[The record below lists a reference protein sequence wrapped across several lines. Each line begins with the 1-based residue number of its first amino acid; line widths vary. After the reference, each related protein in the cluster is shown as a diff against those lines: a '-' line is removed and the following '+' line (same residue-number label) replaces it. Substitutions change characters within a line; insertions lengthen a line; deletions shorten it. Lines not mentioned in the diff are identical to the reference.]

1 MHAIAGHINDNMIV
15 TDENLSSYEGYDV
28 VITVLDTR
36 DNAGN
41 SPFPSESNIKA
52 ANRLAGLWENH
63 TDDAPVDDV
72 VREMR
77 KGRSF
82 DY

>member
-28 VITVLDTR
+28 AITVLDTR
-36 DNAGN
+36 DNTEN
-41 SPFPSESNIKA
+41 PQLPSESSIKA
-52 ANRLAGLWENH
+52 ANRLAGLWKNH
-63 TDDAPVDDV
+63 NDDTPVDDV
-72 VREMR
+72 VRAMR

>member
-36 DNAGN
+36 DNTEN
-41 SPFPSESNIKA
+41 PQLPSESSIKA
-52 ANRLAGLWENH
+52 ANRLAGLWENR
-63 TDDAPVDDV
+63 DDDTPVDDV
-72 VREMR
+72 VRAMR

>member
-41 SPFPSESNIKA
+41 SQFPSESNIKA

>member
-41 SPFPSESNIKA
+41 SQFPSESSIKA

-63 TDDAPVDDV
+63 DDDTPVDDV
-72 VREMR
+72 VRAMR